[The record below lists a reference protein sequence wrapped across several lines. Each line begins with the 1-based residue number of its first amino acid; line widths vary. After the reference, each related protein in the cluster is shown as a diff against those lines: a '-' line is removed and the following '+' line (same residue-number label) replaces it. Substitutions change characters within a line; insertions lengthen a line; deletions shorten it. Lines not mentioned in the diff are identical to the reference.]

1 MATRGDVLTY
11 ISTVMESSSRSS
23 SELSLYYS
31 SSPFEGHCSSP
42 ESEEDSGEEHTINP
56 YVYEPYR
63 EEEEESASSFD
74 DESRTDR
81 LDNNDW

>member
-11 ISTVMESSSRSS
+11 VSTEMESSSHSS
-23 SELSLYYS
+23 SELSLRYS
-31 SSPFEGHCSSP
+31 SSPFEGHGSSP
-42 ESEEDSGEEHTINP
+42 ECEEDSGEERTI
-56 YVYEPYR
+56 EPYR
-63 EEEEESASSFD
+63 EEEEESASSSD